1 VWSIDMSYPQ
11 QPGGWPD
18 QSWPASDQPYSD
30 PGYQGYPGYPASATP
45 APAPGYDYGYGGY
58 GYGAPGAARP
68 TNGLA
73 VASLVTSLCG
83 LFLCGVPAI
92 VGAIMG
98 HVARKQIRERG
109 EDGDGMAL
117 AGIIIGWVLFV
128 LYLGVGVLFALG
140 IFAAANAPTPSYDQP
155 GYPYPS

>member
-1 VWSIDMSYPQ
+1 MSYPQ

-18 QSWPASDQPYSD
+18 QSWPTPNQPYSD

-45 APAPGYDYGYGGY
+45 APAPAPGYDYGYGYGY
-58 GYGAPGAARP
+58 GYGAPAVATPR

-83 LFLCGVPAI
+83 LILCGLPAI

-98 HVARKQIRERG
+98 HVARKQIRESG
-109 EDGDGMAL
+109 EEGDGMAL
-117 AGIIIGWVLFV
+117 AGIIIGWILVV
-128 LYLGVGVLFALG
+128 IYLGVGVLFALG
-140 IFAAANAPTPSYDQP
+140 IFAAANAPSPGYDEP